1 MVLHMISMVTPLM
14 LHLHLT
20 APAVA
25 GASVSIILV
34 LKLLLGF
41 RFFKDEALYQS
52 RLFLFRL
59 GQIAFNSEPQVSY
72 LARMERALRLIF
84 PTYATVITT
93 SSSTSSSKSDHALQN
108 EQEEMF
114 HSLSMM
120 AL

>member
-1 MVLHMISMVTPLM
+1 MVILM
-14 LHLHLT
+14 KLHLQLT
-20 APAVA
+20 KSAVA
-25 GASVSIILV
+25 GVSTSIICM
-34 LKLLLGF
+34 LKLLMGF

-59 GQIAFNSEPQVSY
+59 SQIAFNRQPQISN

-84 PTYATVITT
+84 PRHDVVTT
-93 SSSTSSSKSDHALQN
+93 SINSTSSQSDHELQN

-114 HSLSMM
+114 YSLSNSML

>member
-1 MVLHMISMVTPLM
+1 MVLHTMVTSWM

-25 GASVSIILV
+25 GVSVSMILV

-59 GQIAFNSEPQVSY
+59 GQIVFNSGPQVSII
-72 LARMERALRLIF
+72 ARMERALRLIF
-84 PTYATVITT
+84 PTYAIVTT
-93 SSSTSSSKSDHALQN
+93 SNSTSSQSDHESQN

-114 HSLSMM
+114 HSLSIL